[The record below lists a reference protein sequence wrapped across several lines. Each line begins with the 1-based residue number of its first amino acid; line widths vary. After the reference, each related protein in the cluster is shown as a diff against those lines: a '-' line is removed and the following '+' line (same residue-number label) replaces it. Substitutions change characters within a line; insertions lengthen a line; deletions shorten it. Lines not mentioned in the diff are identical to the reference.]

1 MQKELVNLLAKAV
14 LDGSVRRDS
23 VIEIDIKA
31 GQIVFSE
38 RQTV

>member
-23 VIEIDIKA
+23 VIEIDIKD
-31 GQIVFSE
+31 GQIAFLG
-38 RQTV
+38 R